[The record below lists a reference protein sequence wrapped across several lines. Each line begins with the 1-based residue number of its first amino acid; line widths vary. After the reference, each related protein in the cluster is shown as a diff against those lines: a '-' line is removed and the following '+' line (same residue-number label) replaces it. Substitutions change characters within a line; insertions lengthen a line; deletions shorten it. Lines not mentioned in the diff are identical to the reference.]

1 MIILNVCIFLS
12 GIVGL
17 FILQRKKVSFNI
29 LVLSALAGA
38 VGFGVFLNLF
48 DGETAARSLR
58 WIGIVGSIYVR
69 LLKMMVVPL
78 IFVSIVCAII
88 NQKSGRQMGR
98 IAAWSLV
105 FLLGTAAVAATVGGL
120 TAMSFHLTAEGIAI

>member
-88 NQKSGRQMGR
+88 NQKSGRQMG
-98 IAAWSLV
+98 
-105 FLLGTAAVAATVGGL
+105 
-120 TAMSFHLTAEGIAI
+120 